1 MTQGTD
7 RNCVPEHSHVDRH
20 VLAFAKPGRDPT
32 LAASRLSVS
41 SFSALKEQK
50 VPGAHDAISCS
61 AIFPDGD
68 AEPLMDSTTY
78 PALKPRLSVP

>member
-1 MTQGTD
+1 MGRIGTV
-7 RNCVPEHSHVDRH
+7 CPERSHVNSH
-20 VLAFAKPGRDPT
+20 VQVIAKPGRDPT
-32 LAASRLSVS
+32 LAASRLFVS

-68 AEPLMDSTTY
+68 AKPLMDSTTY
-78 PALKPRLSVP
+78 PALKPRSSVP